1 MTSKTICMNK
11 VFGMGSKEAALL
23 INRASVFQS
32 NITLKKGDHQANAKS
47 LLGVVSLCAFDGKE
61 MTVVAAG
68 ADEEEAVDDIIQF
81 LQGN

>member
-1 MTSKTICMNK
+1 MTSKTISMK
-11 VFGMGSKEAALL
+11 RGFGMGSKEAAQL

-47 LLGVVSLCAFDGKE
+47 LLGVVSLCAFEGNE

-68 ADEEEAVDDIIQF
+68 ADEEAAVNDLIQF